1 MIRMTMLMM
10 IEFPTPAT
18 VTPLYC
24 TSYLDEWLMA
34 CVSVSIIIGCAI
46 AFGLLLLC
54 VCIVATV
61 FIKGRRKEY
70 VLRVLSTRSWI
81 KISRQSAGCSS
92 ASVSWLPQTQDSNAP
107 CWPYDPAATITVHQL
122 MGSRIICYQHTLR
135 SKFSHNT
142 RHSISPKARCW
153 PNREFFIRH
162 LHSTLPLWGSSRNI
176 ATSLVRK
183 TRMVDLPGGE
193 NTRLDTIRN
202 VTDTQTDGQTTHD
215 SKGCACSL
223 AMPQSCRKK
232 WRC

>member
-1 MIRMTMLMM
+1 MMVMIRMTMLMM

-34 CVSVSIIIGCAI
+34 CVSVSIIIGCAT

-92 ASVSWLPQTQDSNAP
+92 ASVYLDSRRQRTVMPHVGRTILQPQSQSISWWVRESYVINVLYCLNFLTTLDTPLVPKRDVGRIASFSYATCIRRSRYGVPVGILPQV
-107 CWPYDPAATITVHQL
+107 WYGKL
-122 MGSRIICYQHTLR
+122 EWWICQVV
-135 SKFSHNT
+135 K
-142 RHSISPKARCW
+142 I
-153 PNREFFIRH
+153 
-162 LHSTLPLWGSSRNI
+162 
-176 ATSLVRK
+176 LV
-183 TRMVDLPGGE
+183 
-193 NTRLDTIRN
+193 
-202 VTDTQTDGQTTHD
+202 
-215 SKGCACSL
+215 
-223 AMPQSCRKK
+223 
-232 WRC
+232 